1 MRGVTLLFTNTPRRG
16 EHFEFLKSVKHSL
29 LQLER
34 RNLCKIVFL
43 WTRGK
48 PIYSGREM
56 RSLFLCHLKPPK

>member
-16 EHFEFLKSVKHSL
+16 EHFEFLKSVKRSL

-43 WTRGK
+43 
-48 PIYSGREM
+48 
-56 RSLFLCHLKPPK
+56 